1 MDMSKSV
8 AVLPDVDRRRRAVAS
23 ALGSLRIE
31 GIEIGADARAIADRY
46 IAGEITVDELVEENL
61 RLTSG

>member
-1 MDMSKSV
+1 MPKIVGAS
-8 AVLPDVDRRRRAVAS
+8 PDAERRRRAVAS

-46 IAGEITVDELVEENL
+46 IAGEITVDELVDENL